1 MFSTDTQTV
10 SRLAQSSVAETF
22 KFWLHVLFF
31 LQMGHLHHAHG
42 YDATVNVSW
51 ILNRPDKHGRH
62 LTGEREVGL
71 AIKHAKRSAPGHT
84 SRSKRR
90 QHMFMSRGEPFRT
103 RRCPDRAEKAVVG
116 AYVEVFTFRLQR
128 TVQWEAL
135 KFFYLFTEIH
145 SQKVSVYWHSDD
157 TEEKTV
163 K

>member
-1 MFSTDTQTV
+1 
-10 SRLAQSSVAETF
+10 
-22 KFWLHVLFF
+22 
-31 LQMGHLHHAHG
+31 
-42 YDATVNVSW
+42 
-51 ILNRPDKHGRH
+51 
-62 LTGEREVGL
+62 
-71 AIKHAKRSAPGHT
+71 
-84 SRSKRR
+84 
-90 QHMFMSRGEPFRT
+90 MFMSRGEPFRT

-145 SQKVSVYWHSDD
+145 GQKVSVYWHSDD